1 MLGCFKQI
9 AFYSKKCIT
18 ISWTYTHICIQYLRP
33 HQKTCKKAHAVLQL
47 YMIFVIRA
55 IWNYPKKYLEWE
67 YIDNHKMIPKV
78 NYIVWLWKKS
88 HYIFY
93 LAFVMILFEIEL
105 WKYVWMF
112 RHCVNIAVS
121 FMLLRIRKCLL
132 LENAHL
138 AYLRMI
144 KVNVQHLI
152 CIKDVCVC
160 MCVCQNIK
168 YKHDKLFIKT
178 RKPHAN

>member
-1 MLGCFKQI
+1 MHYNIMDIHTYLHPIFTTPPKNVQKGSRRFTIIHDLCNTK
-9 AFYSKKCIT
+9 YSKL
-18 ISWTYTHICIQYLRP
+18 S
-33 HQKTCKKAHAVLQL
+33 
-47 YMIFVIRA
+47 
-55 IWNYPKKYLEWE
+55 KKYLEWE
-67 YIDNHKMIPKV
+67 YIDM
-78 NYIVWLWKKS
+78 VWLWMKS
-88 HYIFY
+88 QFIFY
-93 LAFVMILFEIEL
+93 LAIVIILFEIKL
-105 WKYVWMF
+105 WKYVLMF

>member
-47 YMIFVIRA
+47 YMIFVIRT
-55 IWNYPKKYLEWE
+55 IWNYQKILRVRV
-67 YIDNHKMIPKV
+67 HRHLKMIPKV
-78 NYIVWLWKKS
+78 NYIVWTWNKS